1 MKAIFSLLGLFLVI
15 SINAQKFDCSA
26 KITTYQELFL
36 AQNMSET
43 FDTWSEVR
51 KKCPKENETIY
62 TDGFKILQ
70 FQIDNAANA
79 EEKETWVRDELKLY
93 DQYHINFP
101 LTTSDYEV
109 SKAMTLYDNKIDAKE
124 EIFGLLQS
132 GFAKASNHI
141 TNASAI
147 YTYFSLCFDNYK
159 AGDKKFTAEV
169 VLDKYMLVNFMLTQ
183 LQVSN
188 AKKISEYKTAQRG
201 INALARDLATCDNLG
216 NYYTNN
222 YSKHSEDVT
231 WITTALTNLSGKCSA
246 KPIFNTMAEK
256 LYAVK
261 VTSESAYFMAAASTK
276 QRKFKEAIAFYNE
289 AADLET
295 NPEEK
300 AKIYYTLATGLLAN
314 DMTKSREN
322 LNKALAFDP
331 KMGKAYIFLAQLY
344 SDAAEK
350 CGQTDFEKKA
360 IFYLAQQTVKKAG
373 MADSKLKQTADK
385 MSEDYTKKALTQS
398 EIKKAKM
405 NGKSIK
411 IDCWINETI
420 TFPHK

>member
-36 AQNMSET
+36 AKNMSET

-51 KKCPKENETIY
+51 KNCPKESETIY
-62 TDGFKILQ
+62 KDGFKILQ
-70 FQIDNAANA
+70 YKIDNAANA
-79 EEKETWVRDELKLY
+79 VEKETWVRDELKLY
-93 DQYHINFP
+93 DQHHINFP
-101 LTTSDYEV
+101 LTTADYEV
-109 SKAMTLYDNKIDAKE
+109 NKAMALYDNKIDAKE
-124 EIFGLLQS
+124 EIFGILQS
-132 GFAKASNHI
+132 GFTKASSSI

-147 YTYFSLCFDNYK
+147 YNYFSMCFDNYK

-169 VLDKYMLVNFMLTQ
+169 VLDKYMLVNFLLTQ

-201 INALARDLATCDNLG
+201 INALARDLVTCDNLG
-216 NYYTNN
+216 NYYTTN
-222 YSKHSEDVT
+222 YSKHSEDVD
-231 WITTALTNLSGKCSA
+231 WLTTALTNLSGKCSA

-261 VTSESAYFMAAASTK
+261 VTSQSAYFMAVASIK

-289 AADLET
+289 AADLEI
-295 NPEEK
+295 NPNEK

-314 DMTKSREN
+314 DMYKSKEN
-322 LNKALAFDP
+322 LNKALVFEP

-360 IFYLAQQTVKKAG
+360 IFYLALQTLKKASI
-373 MADSKLKQTADK
+373 ADPKLKPTADK
-385 MSEDYTKKALTQS
+385 MREDYTKKALTQS

-405 NGKSIK
+405 NGKSTNIG
-411 IDCWINETI
+411 CWINETI
-420 TFPHK
+420 TFPSK

>member
-26 KITTYQELFL
+26 KIKTYHELFL

-43 FDTWSEVR
+43 FDTWSDVR
-51 KKCPKENETIY
+51 KNCPKESETIY
-62 TDGFKILQ
+62 NDGFKILQ
-70 FQIDNAANA
+70 FKIDNAANA

-101 LTTSDYEV
+101 LTTADYEV
-109 SKAMTLYDNKIDAKE
+109 NKAMALYDNKIDAKE

-132 GFAKASNHI
+132 GFAKASNYI

-169 VLDKYMLVNFMLTQ
+169 VLDKYMLANFMLTQ

-322 LNKALAFDP
+322 LNKALAIENVPTAFILAAIT
-331 KMGKAYIFLAQLY
+331 GIF
-344 SDAAEK
+344 
-350 CGQTDFEKKA
+350 
-360 IFYLAQQTVKKAG
+360 
-373 MADSKLKQTADK
+373 
-385 MSEDYTKKALTQS
+385 
-398 EIKKAKM
+398 
-405 NGKSIK
+405 
-411 IDCWINETI
+411 
-420 TFPHK
+420 